1 MLSAALY
8 DIRVEQLFE
17 RMRRF
22 HAALSSAG
30 IPYRIVGGMAIFI
43 HVAGVEEMNARLTN
57 DVDAAI
63 NRADLP
69 RVIAIAEK
77 FEFKFRHA
85 AGLDMLLDESSRGA
99 KAAVHL
105 VFLHEKVQPED
116 EEPVPS
122 SEPIQTSDGVLVA
135 PVADLVNMKLT
146 SFRLKDKVHI
156 QDMDSV
162 GLVTP
167 EIEAGLSLLL
177 RERLAE
183 VRRTR

>member
-8 DIRVEQLFE
+8 DIRVDQLFE

-43 HVAGVEEMNARLTN
+43 HVARVEEMNARLTN

-63 NRADLP
+63 KRSDLP
-69 RVIAIAEK
+69 RVVAIAER
-77 FEFKFRHA
+77 FGFRFRHA
-85 AGLDMLLDESSRGA
+85 AGLNMLLDENSRGA
-99 KAAVHL
+99 RAAVHL
-105 VFLHEKVQPED
+105 VFLSEKVQAED
-116 EEPVPS
+116 EEPVPA
-122 SEPIQTSDGVLVA
+122 SEPIQTADGVLIA
-135 PVADLVNMKLT
+135 PVSDLVHMKLT

-162 GLVTP
+162 GLITP
-167 EIEAGLSLLL
+167 EIEADLSPLF

-183 VRRTR
+183 VRATE